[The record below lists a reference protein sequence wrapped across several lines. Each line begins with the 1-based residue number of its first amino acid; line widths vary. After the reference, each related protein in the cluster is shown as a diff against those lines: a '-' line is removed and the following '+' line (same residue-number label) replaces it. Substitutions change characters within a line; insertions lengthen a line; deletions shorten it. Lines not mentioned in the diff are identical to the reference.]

1 MIMTPVSSSNVARI
15 GFENGVLRVQ
25 FHNGYVYEYYNVPES
40 VYKAFLNAPS
50 KGQFVHYNLKG
61 FYDYRRIA

>member
-1 MIMTPVSSSNVARI
+1 MIMKPVSSSNVACI

-40 VYKAFLNAPS
+40 VYKDFLHAPS
-50 KGQFVHYNLKG
+50 KGQFVHYRLKN
-61 FYDYRRIA
+61 FYNYRRIA

>member
-1 MIMTPVSSSNVARI
+1 MIMKPVSSSNVACI

-40 VYKAFLNAPS
+40 VYKDFLHAPS
-50 KGQFVHYNLKG
+50 KG
-61 FYDYRRIA
+61 